1 MALILSLVCSVARV
15 GRPATSP
22 EPPPA
27 VKAPKIAHAAKSAKS
42 AKSSDGASCAVS
54 AAIAAHAKPN
64 GKGRAINVKP
74 GAVALVKAVGDEF
87 QLRVGKFVSYA
98 PAAAVS
104 AACPALAIAAPAP
117 PEVAVG
123 IPAPPV
129 IVTTPAPAPPT
140 VAAMQAPAPKIPAD
154 AAHADP
160 PLAHAEPPM
169 VHVDSPAAK
178 KKSRDNSK
186 MAVAVMDLSGSS
198 NVPAEFLKTLTAL
211 VPSTLDDL
219 GPFRTISS
227 EDIRQMM
234 NLEETKQVVGCSS
247 NTSCIAELGN
257 ALGAERLVTGSLS
270 LIGDTYLVQLQ
281 LTNSKVARVENRVS
295 REYHGNLQGLLEEM
309 RTSTKLLVRD
319 LLAAKSGQL
328 LVRASEEGASIRVD
342 GTIIGASPLP
352 AQTIAGGVHTV
363 TVDKEGF
370 IRFAR
375 DVEVSEGQRAELDAQ
390 LLPSPEFQ
398 RAYEQKARRE
408 RTIGY
413 VLIGVGVA
421 SVVGGVA
428 TLVVSMAQAKQL
440 NKDVTAYNAAGAT
453 SPSQFASLN
462 SRRQAIGTLDVVT
475 LVLGGVGVAAIASG
489 VAVLVTSDNPNKY
502 NTSVKVGALELHD
515 VGLGPLGLTLS
526 GSF

>member
-1 MALILSLVCSVARV
+1 MNAALILSFVCSVAHI
-15 GRPATSP
+15 GRGAAPT
-22 EPPPA
+22 PPP
-27 VKAPKIAHAAKSAKS
+27 VAPLAKKVAYAPQAAKA
-42 AKSSDGASCAVS
+42 SDGASCAV
-54 AAIAAHAKPN
+54 AAPIAAHAKPN
-64 GKGRAINVKP
+64 GKGRTINVKP
-74 GAVALVKAVGDEF
+74 GAIAKVKPVGDEF

-104 AACPALAIAAPAP
+104 AACPALAIAVPTPEPAPVVVATAVPASATPSPAAPA
-117 PEVAVG
+117 
-123 IPAPPV
+123 IPATAPV
-129 IVTTPAPAPPT
+129 ATPAP
-140 VAAMQAPAPKIPAD
+140 I
-154 AAHADP
+154 AHSEA
-160 PLAHAEPPM
+160 PM
-169 VHVDSPAAK
+169 VHVDTPAAK
-178 KKSRDNSK
+178 KKSRDKSK

-198 NVPAEFLKTLTAL
+198 NIAQEFLKTLTAL

-309 RTSTKLLVRD
+309 RTATKLLVRD

-328 LVRASEEGASIRVD
+328 LVRASEEGASIRID

-398 RAYEQKARRE
+398 RAYEQKTRRE

-413 VLIGVGVA
+413 ALVGVGGA
-421 SVVGGVA
+421 SLAGGVA
-428 TLVVSMAQAKQL
+428 TLVVSMTQAKSL

-453 SPSQFASLN
+453 SPTQYASLN
-462 SRRQAIGTLDVVT
+462 SRRQAIGTLDIVT
-475 LVLGGVGVAAIASG
+475 LVLGGVGVAAIATG

-515 VGLGPLGLTLS
+515 IRFGPLGFTLS